1 MLTEGEGNEVSVVR
15 DLWPLLQSALIPN
28 PHVHLYRSWMLFGL
42 PTNAY
47 RKGLLPSGYSPF
59 SYLERKMLY
68 NEIKCEFLGVWGLEV
83 PWDQLR
89 RCHS

>member
-1 MLTEGEGNEVSVVR
+1 MASF
-15 DLWPLLQSALIPN
+15 QSALIPN
-28 PHVHLYRSWMLFGL
+28 SHVHLYRSWMLFGL

-47 RKGLLPSGYSPF
+47 GKGLLPSGYSPF

-68 NEIKCEFLGVWGLEV
+68 NEIKCEFLGVWGLKV